1 MNRHIAPLARRTN
14 FCYNLV
20 SIFVSFYTVNSGALM
35 LAGNCVAESAF
46 LLRIPAAFHL
56 LIRNVNAYISISREV
71 TKIFTN
77 RKKIFAVGMACLLVL
92 SLIGC
97 YEYRGPYTKADVEEY
112 LTGRYPD
119 ETIHIRQK
127 GLQTWDCWFGELPDA
142 VFQVWV
148 GQGGGDPVPMLY
160 SRLVS
165 DEAEVIPAYYLE
177 QYQKEGGSLDAWEL
191 SDKILDTQYA
201 SIADAAPALEQLSAF
216 FTWIE
221 GKPLVRLMPKG
232 QYKFQPELPWRTYSP
247 QFHSFQEMVVHGP
260 QDKPEAVEEALE
272 DSVKKYY
279 AFYCLPCDEF
289 SQTELEE
296 YAVKTW
302 PWTPK
307 PRVRQGE
314 EILPPELL
322 AGIGLESGVIS
333 YGGLYTLLTR
343 LDFDVKGTEEH
354 FTVTGADGHSYE
366 FSYSFWEER
375 EMDWTNNQTITLPVW
390 YHLRDGYPVGVEG
403 ETSWFYRGPVID
415 LDAGWNIDTH
425 NGHFHFYMP
434 FWEIAGL
441 RVSWDNDGPVS

>member
-97 YEYRGPYTKADVEEY
+97 YEYRGPYTRADVEEY

-260 QDKPEAVEEALE
+260 QDKPEGVEEALE

-375 EMDWTNNQTITLPVW
+375 EMDWTNNRTITLPVW
-390 YHLRDGYPVGVEG
+390 HHLRDGYPVGVEG

>member
-221 GKPLVRLMPKG
+221 GKPLARLMPKG

-260 QDKPEAVEEALE
+260 QDKPEAVQEALG

-375 EMDWTNNQTITLPVW
+375 EMDWTNNRTITLPVW
-390 YHLRDGYPVGVEG
+390 HHLRDGYPVGVEG

>member
-97 YEYRGPYTKADVEEY
+97 YEYRGPYTRADVEEY

-221 GKPLVRLMPKG
+221 GKPLARLMPKG

-260 QDKPEAVEEALE
+260 QDKPEAVQEALG

-302 PWTPK
+302 PWTSK
-307 PRVRQGE
+307 PNIKQGE
-314 EILPPELL
+314 EILPPKLL

-343 LDFDVKGTEEH
+343 LDFDVKGTAEH

-366 FSYSFWEER
+366 FSYSF
-375 EMDWTNNQTITLPVW
+375 L
-390 YHLRDGYPVGVEG
+390 GGKG
-403 ETSWFYRGPVID
+403 
-415 LDAGWNIDTH
+415 
-425 NGHFHFYMP
+425 NGL
-434 FWEIAGL
+434 GQ
-441 RVSWDNDGPVS
+441 

>member
-1 MNRHIAPLARRTN
+1 M
-14 FCYNLV
+14 
-20 SIFVSFYTVNSGALM
+20 
-35 LAGNCVAESAF
+35 
-46 LLRIPAAFHL
+46 LRIPAAFHL

-221 GKPLVRLMPKG
+221 GKPLARLMPKG

-260 QDKPEAVEEALE
+260 QDKPEAVQEALG

-302 PWTPK
+302 PWMPK

-375 EMDWTNNQTITLPVW
+375 EMDWTNNRTITLPVW
-390 YHLRDGYPVGVEG
+390 HHLRDGYPVGVEG

>member
-97 YEYRGPYTKADVEEY
+97 YEYRGPYTRADVEEY

-221 GKPLVRLMPKG
+221 GKPLARLMPKG

-260 QDKPEAVEEALE
+260 QDKPEAVQEALG

-375 EMDWTNNQTITLPVW
+375 EMDWTNNRTITLPVW
-390 YHLRDGYPVGVEG
+390 HHLRDGYPVGVEG

>member
-221 GKPLVRLMPKG
+221 GKPLARLMPKG

-260 QDKPEAVEEALE
+260 QDKPEAVQEALG

-390 YHLRDGYPVGVEG
+390 YHLRDGYPVGVED
-403 ETSWFYRGPVID
+403 ETGWMYRGPVIG
-415 LDAGWNIDTH
+415 LKGGWNIDTH
-425 NGHFHFYMP
+425 DGHFHFYMP
-434 FWEIAGL
+434 FFEITGFSA
-441 RVSWDNDGPVS
+441 SWDND

>member
-1 MNRHIAPLARRTN
+1 
-14 FCYNLV
+14 
-20 SIFVSFYTVNSGALM
+20 
-35 LAGNCVAESAF
+35 
-46 LLRIPAAFHL
+46 
-56 LIRNVNAYISISREV
+56 
-71 TKIFTN
+71 
-77 RKKIFAVGMACLLVL
+77 MACLLDL
-92 SLIGC
+92 SLAGC
-97 YEYRGPYTKADVEEY
+97 YEYRGPYTRADVREY

-119 ETIHIRQK
+119 ETINIRQE
-127 GLQTWDCWFGELPDA
+127 GLQTWECWFDGLPDA

-148 GQGGGDPVPMLY
+148 GQGGGDLVPMLY

-177 QYQKEGGSLDAWEL
+177 QYQKEGGCLDAW
-191 SDKILDTQYA
+191 
-201 SIADAAPALEQLSAF
+201 
-216 FTWIE
+216 
-221 GKPLVRLMPKG
+221 
-232 QYKFQPELPWRTYSP
+232 ELPWRTYSP

-260 QDKPEAVEEALE
+260 QDKPEAVQEALG

-279 AFYCLPCDEF
+279 AFYRLPCDEF
-289 SQTELEE
+289 SQTEPEE
-296 YAVKTW
+296 YAVQTW

-375 EMDWTNNQTITLPVW
+375 EMDWTNNRTITLPVW
-390 YHLRDGYPVGVEG
+390 HHLRDGYPVGVEG

-425 NGHFHFYMP
+425 NGYFHFYMP
-434 FWEIAGL
+434 FPEITGL
-441 RVSWDNDGPVS
+441 NVSWN

>member
-1 MNRHIAPLARRTN
+1 M
-14 FCYNLV
+14 
-20 SIFVSFYTVNSGALM
+20 
-35 LAGNCVAESAF
+35 
-46 LLRIPAAFHL
+46 LRIPAAFHL

-221 GKPLVRLMPKG
+221 GKPLARLMPKG

-260 QDKPEAVEEALE
+260 QDKPEAVQEALG

>member
-375 EMDWTNNQTITLPVW
+375 EMDWTNNRTITLPVW
-390 YHLRDGYPVGVEG
+390 HHLRDGYPVGVEG

>member
-1 MNRHIAPLARRTN
+1 
-14 FCYNLV
+14 
-20 SIFVSFYTVNSGALM
+20 
-35 LAGNCVAESAF
+35 
-46 LLRIPAAFHL
+46 
-56 LIRNVNAYISISREV
+56 
-71 TKIFTN
+71 
-77 RKKIFAVGMACLLVL
+77 MACLLAL
-92 SLIGC
+92 SLAGC
-97 YEYRGPYTKADVEEY
+97 YEYRGPYTRADVEEY

-119 ETIHIRQK
+119 ETIHIRQE
-127 GLQTWDCWFGELPDA
+127 GLQTWECWFDELPDA

-221 GKPLVRLMPKG
+221 GKPLARLMPKG

-260 QDKPEAVEEALE
+260 QDKPEAVQEALG

-375 EMDWTNNQTITLPVW
+375 EMDWTNNRTITLPVW
-390 YHLRDGYPVGVEG
+390 HHLRDGYPVGVEG

-434 FWEIAGL
+434 FLEITGL
-441 RVSWDNDGPVS
+441 KVSRDNEGPVS